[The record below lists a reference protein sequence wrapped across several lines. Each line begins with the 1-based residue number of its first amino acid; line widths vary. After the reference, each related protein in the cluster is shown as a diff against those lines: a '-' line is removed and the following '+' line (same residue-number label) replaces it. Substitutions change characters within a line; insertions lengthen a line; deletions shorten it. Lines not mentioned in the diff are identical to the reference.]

1 MNISTRRR
9 VTVDST
15 EESIIDHLIISD
27 DLKDDLESLTID
39 EERKHVLTKTKKTKN
54 GVERVE
60 SEHNP
65 LVTKF
70 KMTWNKKIKSKRIE
84 MFNLKNRNCQIKFK
98 ELTTS
103 GTFLSEVFENNDDL
117 NKATNIFIKRLNQ
130 VIQKSFKK
138 IRISDRPDKELEAL
152 YVKRNILKMM
162 KKAELNLK
170 N

>member
-39 EERKHVLTKTKKTKN
+39 EERNHVLTKTKKTKN

-60 SEHNP
+60 SDHKP

-70 KMTWNKKIKSKRIE
+70 KMTWNKKKKSKRIE

-98 ELTTS
+98 
-103 GTFLSEVFENNDDL
+103 
-117 NKATNIFIKRLNQ
+117 
-130 VIQKSFKK
+130 
-138 IRISDRPDKELEAL
+138 
-152 YVKRNILKMM
+152 
-162 KKAELNLK
+162 
-170 N
+170 